1 MATPMDVNFIFFGK
15 SIIVFEK
22 SIFFDY
28 RICASLTDECH
39 YQQRGMTKYRVDRDS
54 ILPARTQDRSRNGT
68 ALLCTTRLIID
79 K

>member
-1 MATPMDVNFIFFGK
+1 MLILFFSENRLSFLK
-15 SIIVFEK
+15 NRF
-22 SIFFDY
+22 FFDY
-28 RICASLTDECH
+28 RICASLTDEHH
-39 YQQRGMTKYRVDRDS
+39 YQQRGMTKYRVDR